1 MYAKF
6 RDRIL
11 GIPLVEH
18 CEYNPKSMLVL
29 EPLDFIMGIPI
40 RLYLVPFHD
49 NT

>member
-11 GIPLVEH
+11 EIPLV
-18 CEYNPKSMLVL
+18 NPKSMLVF

-40 RLYLVPFHD
+40 RLYSVPFHD
-49 NT
+49 NA